1 MAIVK
6 SVLRRGKYNTRV
18 ELSDGYSIL
27 VDSSSDIKEG
37 DNIDWIPEVKREC
50 LRALRESDH
59 YPERL
64 SFCDLL

>member
-27 VDSSSDIKEG
+27 IDSSSDIKEG
-37 DNIDWIPEVKREC
+37 DDIDWIPEVKREY
-50 LRALRESDH
+50 LRALTESDS

-64 SFCDLL
+64 SFYDLL